1 MDTSKEEIVN
11 LRKQINRLKI
21 SLMFTQVLM
30 IALLLILGYQCLW
43 SIWNYHYLLQQI
55 SMSAIR
61 AKCDWNRFKQLIGAK
76 TTTATVDKY
85 YHTRKSWA
93 DSKSQIGAYKSLEN
107 AKKEWKEGYTI
118 YDWNGKAVYP
128 VEKTSAITLT
138 KEIKVQLPVIK
149 KGSSGAA
156 VSSLQAVL
164 GVEVDGSFGND
175 TETSLKV
182 FQKNVAITADG
193 SCGTDTWT
201 KVFEHMKAN
210 TK

>member
-1 MDTSKEEIVN
+1 MNI
-11 LRKQINRLKI
+11 
-21 SLMFTQVLM
+21 
-30 IALLLILGYQCLW
+30 
-43 SIWNYHYLLQQI
+43 
-55 SMSAIR
+55 
-61 AKCDWNRFKQLIGAK
+61 
-76 TTTATVDKY
+76 
-85 YHTRKSWA
+85 
-93 DSKSQIGAYKSLEN
+93 EN